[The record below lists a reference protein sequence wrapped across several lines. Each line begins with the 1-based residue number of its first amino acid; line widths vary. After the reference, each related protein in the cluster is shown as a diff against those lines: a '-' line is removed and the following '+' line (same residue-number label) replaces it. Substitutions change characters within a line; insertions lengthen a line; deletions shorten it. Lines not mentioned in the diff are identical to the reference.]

1 MDGAALQVSIRRPR
15 RTGAARSL
23 PRAVAVLL
31 GFWGVA
37 NSASPAHASGDVP
50 DRAWRPAATFAQIGG
65 NSSSDNWTLGVQWAW
80 RRDWQWGQSVHAQ
93 GHWEL
98 SAGRWASKQSW
109 RNDDRDWFTQITFTP
124 MLRLTTARSSGWYVD
139 VGVGPTL
146 LLPVYVDRERTFST
160 QFNFQTQLAAGRLL
174 GAHSQHDLAVC
185 IAHIS
190 NAELEQPKPGLNLY
204 ALRYTWRFA
213 RP

>member
-1 MDGAALQVSIRRPR
+1 MGDTTFPLTLRRPR
-15 RTGAARSL
+15 AIPAAR
-23 PRAVAVLL
+23 RAPQALAALL
-31 GFWGVA
+31 GLCGA
-37 NSASPAHASGDVP
+37 TSGTSLAHASDAVADRSWWP
-50 DRAWRPAATFAQIGG
+50 DATFAQLGG
-65 NSSSDNWTLGVQWAW
+65 NSSADNWTLGVQWAW

-124 MLRLTTARSSGWYVD
+124 MLRLTTARSNGWYVD

-190 NAELEQPKPGLNLY
+190 NAELEQPNPGLNLY